1 MYDIYIICSLLD
13 NGNTPLTDQDRSVGG
28 VLPLSKREH
37 IIFSVHMLDNAL
49 ENDCTGL
56 QEESKICTPNNHID
70 SVASRVLQNS

>member
-1 MYDIYIICSLLD
+1 MCDIYIICTLLD

-56 QEESKICTPNNHID
+56 QGESKNCTPNNHIGFIGTITD
-70 SVASRVLQNS
+70 QK